1 MQFTK
6 WHGLGN
12 DFVIVDGFKEKISNF
27 KTAAIEICDRHFG
40 IGADGLV
47 LILPSESADFKMR
60 IFNSDGSE
68 AEMCG
73 NATRCVARYVYENG
87 LTDKRKIT
95 LETGAG
101 LIKPELILKGDEIA
115 AVRVDMG
122 MPRLTRREIP
132 VLGPEDEQLINEPLT
147 ILGKSYP
154 ITCVSMGNPHTVTF
168 VDDAEAIDL
177 TAIGPLIE
185 TNSLFPQKTNVEFIE
200 VLDRENIRMR
210 VWERGAGITLA
221 CGTGACASV
230 VAAVLNK
237 KTERKTKVH
246 LAGGSLSVEWENSD
260 NHVYITGTATEV
272 FTGQYKGKNNYSS

>member
-1 MQFTK
+1 MHFTK

-12 DFVIVDGFKEKISNF
+12 DFIIVDGFKEKISDF
-27 KTAAIEICDRHFG
+27 KTAAIQICDRHFG

-47 LILPSESADFKMR
+47 LILPSEHADFQMR

-87 LTDKRKIT
+87 LTDKLKIT
-95 LETGAG
+95 LETKAG
-101 LIKPELILKGDEIA
+101 LIKPELILQGQEFA

-122 MPRLTRREIP
+122 MPRLKRKEIP
-132 VLGPEDEQLINEPLT
+132 AIGSQGEQIINERLDV
-147 ILGKSYP
+147 LGKSYY

-168 VDDAEAIDL
+168 VDDVAAIDL
-177 TAIGPLIE
+177 AAVGPFIE
-185 TNSLFPQKTNVEFIE
+185 TNSLFPKKTNAEFIE
-200 VLDRENIRMR
+200 VIDRKNIRMR

-230 VAAVLNK
+230 VAAVLNEK
-237 KTERKTKVH
+237 IERQATVH
-246 LAGGSLSVEWENSD
+246 LAGGSLFVEWNCDD
-260 NHVYITGTATEV
+260 NHVYITGDATEV
-272 FTGQYKGKNNYSS
+272 FSGEYKELFR